1 MRMRTSVDVWRRL
14 LCVAAWVAGL
24 SACASGN
31 YMDALHASAVD
42 PAQPAPEVKLITQ
55 QLVESEKRQREQ
67 RVSQDIGP
75 LTAARAAPYAIDA
88 GDILS
93 IVVWDHPELAG
104 AVMLGE
110 GQGNRGGAETA
121 LSALPPAGFVVDH
134 EGKVQFPYAGV
145 LKLAGLTEEQA
156 RDLLTNRLAVYINKP
171 NVTLRVQ
178 AYRSKRIYVDG
189 EVKQPGLHAIN
200 DIPMT
205 LVEALNRAGGTLP
218 TADQSRIE
226 VERDGLSYRIDLQ
239 RLMQKGV
246 NLAAVLLRH
255 GDVVRVPS
263 RDESKVFVSGEVQ
276 VPKALTMHNGRLSL
290 NEAMGESGGISPLGD
305 GRQVY
310 VVRRGAAGAQV
321 YRLDARQPGA
331 LAMAEEFELSPK
343 DVVYVAASPLAN
355 WHRGVSLLFP
365 GALSSAIGAAKP

>member
-1 MRMRTSVDVWRRL
+1 MRINRLGWRRA
-14 LCVAAWVAGL
+14 LCAIASVLGL

-31 YMDALHASAVD
+31 YMDALHASAAD
-42 PAQPAPEVKLITQ
+42 PAQPAPDVKLITQ
-55 QLVESEKRQREQ
+55 QLVDTEKRQREQ

-75 LTAARAAPYAIDA
+75 LTAARAAPYTIDP
-88 GDILS
+88 GDILA

-104 AVMLGE
+104 AVMVGE
-110 GQGNRGGAETA
+110 GQGSRSGAEA
-121 LSALPPAGFVVDH
+121 AVAALPPAGFVVDH
-134 EGKVQFPYAGV
+134 DGKVQFPYAGV

-171 NVTLRVQ
+171 HVTLRVQ

-205 LVEALNRAGGTLP
+205 LVEALNRAGGALP
-218 TADQSRIE
+218 SADQSRIV
-226 VERDGLSYRIDLQ
+226 VERDGSSYRIDLQ

-276 VPKALTMHNGRLSL
+276 APKALTMHNGRLTL

-310 VVRRGAAGAQV
+310 VVRRGVAGAQV

-365 GALSSAIGAAKP
+365 GALTSAIGVTKP